1 MSSSGAVMFGKQAWG
16 KTSKPAQAT
25 NRYKEREDKKMT
37 LTTFLTITIGSSILG
52 FALAGIDYGI
62 HSLITKI
69 RK

>member
-1 MSSSGAVMFGKQAWG
+1 
-16 KTSKPAQAT
+16 
-25 NRYKEREDKKMT
+25 MT

-62 HSLITKI
+62 HSLIAKI